1 MSEYGDDDDDEMTS
15 LSDVST
21 NGLNQNHGSSTS
33 PKRVKKSPLKC
44 PGAPKKTQRMD
55 WHNEYCPDCDEIFYK
70 CECK

>member
-1 MSEYGDDDDDEMTS
+1 MSEYDDADDMTS
-15 LSDVST
+15 LSDVSS
-21 NGLNQNHGSSTS
+21 NGLDQEPVCRCTS
-33 PKRVKKSPLKC
+33 PKRVKRSPLKC